1 MLLELIRR
9 PTERNSTVGEL
20 MLNGKR
26 LCFTLE
32 DMVREIKGTD
42 VSSWKVKGTTAIPCG
57 NYRVTLENSPRFG
70 PSTLTIN
77 DVPGFSAIR
86 MHAGNTSEDTE
97 GCILLGMLIA
107 GNEILGGTSRPAVE
121 AVKKLVK
128 KSIDAG
134 EKVEIS
140 IK

>member
-9 PTERNSTVGEL
+9 PTERDATVGEL
-20 MLNGKR
+20 MLDGKR
-26 LCFTLE
+26 ICFTLE
-32 DMVREIKGTD
+32 DMVREIKGRD
-42 VSSWKVKGTTAIPCG
+42 VASWKIKGVTAIPCG

-77 DVPGFSAIR
+77 DVPGFCAIR
-86 MHAGNTSEDTE
+86 MHAGNTSQDTE
-97 GCILLGMLIA
+97 GCILLGMLIT

-121 AVKKLVK
+121 AVKKIVK
-128 KSIDAG
+128 KALDAG